1 MTRLRVLPLSGLP
14 YELGY
19 AHGTAYASDIQML
32 TEERVR
38 LATSPFWT
46 GGRGATLAEVL
57 AAGEACLAA
66 HEAYSPA
73 LMDEMRGMADA
84 TGLGLN
90 ELVIMNGF
98 TDFIDTIA
106 ALPVPGAGA
115 NRLSG
120 AAASA
125 SNGAGNGLPTSDN
138 TDAGG
143 CTAFLVAPSAS
154 VDGQPWIGQT
164 WDMHASAT
172 PHVIL
177 LDMTPAEAP
186 ALLAF
191 TITGCVGMIG
201 INEHG
206 VAVGINNLQAS
217 DGRPGVHWPYVVRQM
232 LAQRTVDAAL
242 HELQRAP
249 LSGAHNYVLMG
260 YTDEGALHGYNI
272 EAGSTHKVVTP
283 LADVSSGVYVH
294 TNHCLAPE
302 MADVERTKK
311 AMALD
316 STTTRYRQAS
326 TILQGEMGA
335 VTLESLMALTR
346 YEEPGTFS
354 ICAHTRPD
362 YDVETSGAAIMAP
375 ATRELWAAWGAPN
388 VNPYEH
394 FTVRQTR
401 EASVA

>member
-1 MTRLRVLPLSGLP
+1 MTRLRVLPLAGSP
-14 YELGY
+14 YEMGY
-19 AHGTAYASDIQML
+19 AHGSAYAADIQKL
-32 TEERVR
+32 TEERMR
-38 LATSPFWT
+38 LATMPFWT
-46 GGRGATLAEVL
+46 GGRGASLEEVV
-57 AAGEACLAA
+57 AAGKACLTA
-66 HEAYSPA
+66 HEEYSPV
-73 LMDEMRGMADA
+73 LMDEMRGMAEA
-84 TGLGLN
+84 TSLGLN

-106 ALPVPGAGA
+106 ALPPT
-115 NRLSG
+115 G
-120 AAASA
+120 AAQ
-125 SNGAGNGLPTSDN
+125 NGLNIHGAATAESI
-138 TDAGG
+138 DAGG
-143 CTAFLVAPSAS
+143 CTAFLVAPGASAN
-154 VDGQPWIGQT
+154 GQPWIGQT

-177 LDMTPAEAP
+177 LDMTPDDAP

-217 DGRPGVHWPYVVRQM
+217 DGRPGVHWPYVVREM

-260 YTDEGALHGYNI
+260 YSTDGDLRGYNI
-272 EAGSTHKVVTP
+272 EAGSTYKAITP
-283 LADVSSGVYVH
+283 LASEPSGVFVH

-302 MADVERTKK
+302 MAAVERVKK
-311 AMALD
+311 AMALE
-316 STTTRYRQAS
+316 STTTRYSQAS
-326 TILQGEMGA
+326 RILATDQGM
-335 VTLESLMALTR
+335 VTLDSLMAMTR
-346 YEEPGTFS
+346 HEEPGTFS

-362 YDVETSGAAIMAP
+362 YDVETSGAAIMSP

-394 FTVRQTR
+394 FVVRQSQQ
-401 EASVA
+401 EALIA